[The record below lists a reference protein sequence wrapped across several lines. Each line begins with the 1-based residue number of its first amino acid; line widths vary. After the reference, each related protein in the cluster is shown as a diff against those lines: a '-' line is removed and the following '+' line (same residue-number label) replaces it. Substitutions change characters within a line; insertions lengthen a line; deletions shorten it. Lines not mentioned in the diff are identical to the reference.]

1 MNTLLLR
8 ESFSDKLFYN
18 TWQKHCTKLLWEGFS
33 LKVSILKTGPLKIN
47 LNVINKVIFVSNYIK
62 KERKT
67 FNSNLELNQIIDGK
81 RF

>member
-33 LKVSILKTGPLKIN
+33 LKVSILKLENKSKCNKQNNFRIKLYKKGTKNIQLK
-47 LNVINKVIFVSNYIK
+47 LRIK
-62 KERKT
+62 PNNRW
-67 FNSNLELNQIIDGK
+67 
-81 RF
+81 